1 MLGTVIRLLTDGS
14 DLLGAEA
21 RLLMVRLARVA
32 MAGAVF
38 LLLALVAAAALI
50 TLGAGAAGALAPE
63 IGWPLALVTVGG
75 GALLLIALA
84 ALLMGLSLKRAFR
97 PAERSE
103 AKASAVPPKPSE
115 PATSSSE
122 ESSEGDI
129 ATARRDI
136 LAAKRRLHRAM
147 YGGRTRTG
155 APISTDSLRD
165 WGIKALETAVRNP
178 EAVLAGAFALATVV
192 GPTRVFRLASRV
204 AGAVSM
210 AATMTRLVKRELAA
224 ARATPSAPPRPAAA
238 APGWPRP

>member
-21 RLLMVRLARVA
+21 RLLVARLARVA

-38 LLLALVAAAALI
+38 VLLALVAAAALI
-50 TLGAGAAGALAPE
+50 TLGAGVAGALAPQ
-63 IGWPLALVTVGG
+63 IGWPLSLVTVGG
-75 GALLLIALA
+75 SSLLLIALA

-97 PAERSE
+97 PADRSSE
-103 AKASAVPPKPSE
+103 AKGSAAPPKPAE
-115 PATSSSE
+115 PQAAD
-122 ESSEGDI
+122 ESSESEI

-147 YGGRTRTG
+147 HGGRTRTG
-155 APISTDSLRD
+155 APLSSDALRD
-165 WGIKALETAVRNP
+165 WGIKALDTAVRNP

-224 ARATPSAPPRPAAA
+224 ARATPSSPPRSAGAAS
-238 APGWPRP
+238 G

>member
-1 MLGTVIRLLTDGS
+1 MIGTVIRLLTDGS

-21 RLLMVRLARVA
+21 RLLMVRLSRIA

-38 LLLALVAAAALI
+38 LLLAFIATAAI
-50 TLGAGAAGALAPE
+50 VTLGAGAAGVLALE

-75 GALLLIALA
+75 GSLLIVALA
-84 ALLMGLSLKRAFR
+84 ALLVGLSLKRSLRAVD
-97 PAERSE
+97 RSG
-103 AKASAVPPKPSE
+103 AKGSAVPPKPAESAE
-115 PATSSSE
+115 SDASSE
-122 ESSEGDI
+122 SQI
-129 ATARRDI
+129 ASARRDI

-155 APISTDSLRD
+155 SSPTPESLRD
-165 WGIKALETAVRNP
+165 WALKALDAAVRNP

-192 GPTRVFRLASRV
+192 GPTRVFRLASRA

-224 ARATPSAPPRPAAA
+224 ARAAPSPSPRPAAA
-238 APGWPRP
+238 SGWPHP

>member
-32 MAGAVF
+32 MAAAVF
-38 LLLALVAAAALI
+38 LLLAIVAAAALI
-50 TLGAGAAGALAPE
+50 TVGAGAAGALAPE
-63 IGWPLALVTVGG
+63 IGWPLALVVVGG
-75 GALLLIALA
+75 GALLLIGVA

-97 PAERSE
+97 PVERSD
-103 AKASAVPPKPSE
+103 AKASPVPPKPASPQPSE
-115 PATSSSE
+115 DSSDGE
-122 ESSEGDI
+122 I

-147 YGGRTRTG
+147 YGGRTRTS
-155 APISTDSLRD
+155 APLSADSLRE
-165 WGIKALETAVRNP
+165 WGLKALDTAVRHP
-178 EAVLAGAFALATVV
+178 DAVLAGTFALATVV

-210 AATMTRLVKRELAA
+210 AATLTRLVKRELAA
-224 ARATPSAPPRPAAA
+224 ARETPPPTPRPAAV
-238 APGWPRP
+238 APGWPRA